1 MWESISHD
9 VRRTPFRGYR
19 PSRDPTV
26 QLHRLARAE
35 CGPVRCRCN
44 HWPRL
49 CSIETV
55 PSSHPRIGMRRAFI
69 FITHLLSPRRS
80 SVQVIHE
87 DRCSNA
93 HDPSV
98 GNSHTCGL
106 NGNAVGKR
114 ARVHECTAVV
124 NEVSTKYPR
133 MIFLTLLG
141 AQGELDPQQRPR
153 VAK

>member
-1 MWESISHD
+1 MTFDALPSAATAPHATRYCTSPCTRR
-9 VRRTPFRGYR
+9 VRP
-19 PSRDPTV
+19 
-26 QLHRLARAE
+26 
-35 CGPVRCRCN
+35 GPV
-44 HWPRL
+44 P
-49 CSIETV
+49 V
-55 PSSHPRIGMRRAFI
+55 PPLAYVVQHRNGPIAPTLGMRRAFI
-69 FITHLLSPRRS
+69 FITHLLSPHRS

-133 MIFLTLLG
+133 MTFLTLLG